1 MRHDVPCD
9 YLPLFWLFEPF
20 ARLLPVEVDLRSASI
35 KTVRTLPRD
44 GLGTEP
50 PKGASDARTHDTD
63 RRTPNGRPLRAD
75 EGVRAQ
81 RHDIGTNARA
91 GAGADAAHAVKG

>member
-1 MRHDVPCD
+1 
-9 YLPLFWLFEPF
+9 
-20 ARLLPVEVDLRSASI
+20 LRSASI
-35 KTVRTLPRD
+35 KTVRTLPSH

-50 PKGASDARTHDTD
+50 TKGASGARTHEHD

-75 EGVRAQ
+75 PGVRAQ
-81 RHDIGTNARA
+81 RHDIGKNARA